1 MISPIMG
8 EKPQGSE
15 MMKDGMSVD
24 KGRAQNCREAKLFP
38 LVLQRGPLGTMPL
51 Y

>member
-1 MISPIMG
+1 MISPIME

-24 KGRAQNCREAKLFP
+24 KGRAQNCREAKLFS
-38 LVLQRGPLGTMPL
+38 LVLQRGPPGTVPL